1 MNGHGP
7 PRTASTALGSPQASY
22 VGRRSDS
29 RIGRQSPLPPKPFN
43 RQPSIS
49 TRRTRH
55 PPEYSCPPDT
65 TRCTPPIARSGTPR
79 RTPPNLNIS
88 AIPRNRRDIRIP
100 VSISRRQSPIPRV
113 CQIPCPTSQTSDS
126 QESLEFREF
135 LNPLISPDLPPN
147 LNISSNQAF
156 IMSY

>member
-22 VGRRSDS
+22 AGRRSDS

-55 PPEYSCPPDT
+55 PPEYSHSLGATAHRAQPATGHCVRRNTAARRTQPDT
-65 TRCTPPIARSGTPR
+65 HLTTHNPPHATGHHPHHQTPRTTPDATRRNPSYITRCTPPSH
-79 RTPPNLNIS
+79 TPPHP
-88 AIPRNRRDIRIP
+88 AAPRQI
-100 VSISRRQSPIPRV
+100 SISLQ
-113 CQIPCPTSQTSDS
+113 
-126 QESLEFREF
+126 FRGIAEIF
-135 LNPLISPDLPPN
+135 GI
-147 LNISSNQAF
+147 
-156 IMSY
+156 

>member
-55 PPEYSCPPDT
+55 PPEYSRPPDT
-65 TRCTPPIARSGTPR
+65 TRCTPPSHAPAHPAAPRQISISLQFRGIAEIFGSQSQYLAAKVRFREFVRFPARHR
-79 RTPPNLNIS
+79 RRATV
-88 AIPRNRRDIRIP
+88 RNRWNSANFSIHSSHPTCRQI
-100 VSISRRQSPIPRV
+100 SISR
-113 CQIPCPTSQTSDS
+113 PT
-126 QESLEFREF
+126 R
-135 LNPLISPDLPPN
+135 
-147 LNISSNQAF
+147 SS
-156 IMSY
+156 S